1 MNSIRWAQREDM
13 NSTGIV
19 IGPPLKGEWAILNPP
34 GHPKLAFD
42 FLATKGKKLPYRGA
56 TFFRHVLS
64 SISVEATYAWR
75 QPVFAPLDGVV
86 VACSDGAPD
95 RERISMIRD
104 LVTLL
109 AFPPKPGSPFPA
121 YGGNYVVLQC
131 GNVYPLST
139 HLRCGS
145 VRVKIKDRLRVGDQ
159 LGKVGNS
166 GSSIQPH
173 LHFQVMESENPF
185 PLFGNLL
192 PFKLREVRKRIGQ
205 EWMKISNAELSNGD
219 HIRL

>member
-1 MNSIRWAQREDM
+1 MSHAEV
-13 NSTGIV
+13 V
-19 IGPPLKGEWAILNPP
+19 IDPPLKGEWAILNPP

-42 FLATKGKKLPYRGA
+42 FLATNGSKLPYRGT
-56 TFFRHVLS
+56 TFLRHLLS
-64 SISVEATYAWR
+64 SISVDATYAWG
-75 QPVFAPLDGVV
+75 QPVYAPMDGVV

-109 AFPPKPGSPFPA
+109 MFPPKPGSPFPA

-131 GNVYPLST
+131 GNVYPLLA

-145 VRVKIKDRLRVGDQ
+145 VRVNVGDHVRVGDEV
-159 LGKVGNS
+159 GEVGNS

-173 LHFQVMESENPF
+173 LHFQVMSSENPF
-185 PLFGNLL
+185 PLFENLL
-192 PFKLREVRKRIGQ
+192 PFRLRRLRKKIAD
-205 EWMKISNAELSNGD
+205 EWTEISDAELRNRD
-219 HIRL
+219 HLQL